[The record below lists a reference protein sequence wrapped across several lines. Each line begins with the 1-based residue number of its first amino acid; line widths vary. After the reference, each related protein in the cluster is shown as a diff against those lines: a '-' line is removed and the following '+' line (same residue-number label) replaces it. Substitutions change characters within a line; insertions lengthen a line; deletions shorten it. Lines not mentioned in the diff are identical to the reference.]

1 MNRTSLLAAST
12 AGIVCIA
19 LAGCGVKKDSEGE
32 TTARAASA
40 VTTEAPASEPA
51 AEAGAPRL
59 AGTPENWVVWDR
71 ASCSFK
77 PATDHPATYE
87 VTPVTDGGG
96 LKIAYTPET
105 TQLAF
110 DVKQNDGVNAVA
122 RRSGVELKLLDNQY
136 PSTTQPINVAKTV
149 AQYKPDVV
157 LSMNV
162 IANLYP
168 QIMKIFDRGCLP
180 TVVLDLSPPDN
191 TVFFGIRQGDM
202 GTVAAEYAGEV
213 MREREWDLAATHV
226 VSCADADVGTDP
238 GSPYD
243 RVDYFHRSIR
253 EQFPEIPA
261 DNYEM
266 LNCQT
271 QQGSEIARQR
281 MTDWLTANPQAKH
294 VVGNA
299 INDMRALGM
308 HTALKAK
315 GMGEDAALVGIDADP
330 PNIKLIENGD
340 PIFIGD
346 VTQYPERRGELLI
359 PLAKDIADG
368 KPVPQEVYMAPGVI
382 HG

>member
-19 LAGCGVKKDSEGE
+19 IAGCGVKKDSEAE
-32 TTARAASA
+32 TPPRAAAA
-40 VTTEAPASEPA
+40 VTTEAPASESNA
-51 AEAGAPRL
+51 AGAPRL
-59 AGTPENWVVWDR
+59 AGAPENWVAWDR

-77 PATDHPATYE
+77 PATDHPETYE
-87 VTPVTDGGG
+87 VTPVADGAG

-105 TQLAF
+105 TELPF
-110 DVKQNDGVNAVA
+110 DIKQNDGVAKVA
-122 RRSGVELKLLDNQY
+122 KESGAEVKLFDNQY
-136 PSTTQPINVAKTV
+136 PSTTQPINVAKAVTQF
-149 AQYKPDVV
+149 APDAV

-162 IANLYP
+162 IADLYP
-168 QIMKIFDRGCLP
+168 QIMKIYDRGCLP

-202 GTVAAEYAGEV
+202 GTVAAEYAAEV
-213 MREREWDLAATHV
+213 MREREWDLSKTFV
-226 VSCADADVGTDP
+226 VSCADSDVGQAA
-238 GSPYD
+238 GSPHD
-243 RVDYFHRSIR
+243 RVDYFHRGIR
-253 EQFPEIPA
+253 SAFSEIPA
-261 DNYEM
+261 DNYTM
-266 LNCQT
+266 LNCHT
-271 QQGSEIARQR
+271 QQGPEQSRQQ
-281 MTDWLTANPQAKH
+281 MADWLTAHPGAEH

-308 HTALKAK
+308 HTALRAK

-330 PNIKLIENGD
+330 PNLKLIENGD

-359 PLAKDIADG
+359 PLAKDVADG
-368 KPVPQEVYMAPGVI
+368 KPVPREVYMAPGVI